1 MLRRALAS
9 LTALAVAGLVA
20 GASPAGA
27 DVETFTVTMTG
38 AQEAPNPGD
47 PDGTG
52 IARITVDTDTNRI
65 CFVLTVSNIVPATA
79 AHIHVAPPGVAGPV
93 VVPLPAPT
101 NGRSAG
107 CVIDTDADAIAANP
121 AFYYVNVHNN
131 PFPGGAVRAQLA

>member
-1 MLRRALAS
+1 MLRRALAP
-9 LTALAVAGLVA
+9 LTGLALAGLIA

-38 AQEAPNPGD
+38 EQEAPNPGD
-47 PDGTG
+47 PDATG
-52 IARITVDTDTNRI
+52 LARITVDTATNRI
-65 CFVLTVSNIVPATA
+65 CFVLTVSRMEPANN
-79 AHIHVAPPGVAGPV
+79 AHIHLAPRGVAGPV

-107 CVIDTDADAIAANP
+107 CVVDSDADAIAANP
-121 AFYYVNVHNN
+121 AAYYVNVHNA